1 MKTIVCYGDSNT
13 YGADP
18 ATGTRHAPDVRWT
31 GVLQAE
37 LGSGYRVIEEGLS
50 GRTTNLEDS
59 IELNRN
65 GLTYLAPCLESHAPI
80 DLVTIMLGTN
90 DLKARFNRNASD
102 IAQSA
107 GLLANIARSMRV
119 GPDDGPPKVLL
130 MAPPVV
136 VGLTDLDGMF
146 AGAIEKSK
154 QFAHYYAIWAANNH
168 VGFLDA
174 GSVIVSSPTDGIHID
189 APEHAKLGKAVAA
202 KVREIIG

>member
-1 MKTIVCYGDSNT
+1 MKVIVCYGDSNT
-13 YGADP
+13 YGLDP
-18 ATGTRHAPDVRWT
+18 STGGRYAPDARWT

-37 LGSGYRVIEEGLS
+37 LGDQYRVIEEGLS
-50 GRTTNLEDS
+50 GRTTNLEDI

-146 AGAIEKSK
+146 AGAIEKSE
-154 QFAHYYAIWAANNH
+154 QFAHYYAIWAEKNH
-168 VGFLDA
+168 VAFLDA

-189 APEHAKLGKAVAA
+189 APEHAKLGKAMAA

>member
-1 MKTIVCYGDSNT
+1 MRRTSAGRACFRLSSV
-13 YGADP
+13 P
-18 ATGTRHAPDVRWT
+18 
-31 GVLQAE
+31 
-37 LGSGYRVIEEGLS
+37 GYRVIEEGLS
-50 GRTTNLEDS
+50 GRTTNLDDI
-59 IELNRN
+59 IELDRN

-136 VGLTDLDGMF
+136 VGLTGLRRDVCWRDR
-146 AGAIEKSK
+146 E
-154 QFAHYYAIWAANNH
+154 
-168 VGFLDA
+168 
-174 GSVIVSSPTDGIHID
+174 
-189 APEHAKLGKAVAA
+189 VAA
-202 KVREIIG
+202 VRTLLRDLGREQSRSVPGRGQRNRQQPDRRHPH

>member
-18 ATGTRHAPDVRWT
+18 ATGKRHAPDVRWT

-50 GRTTNLEDS
+50 GRTTNLDDI
-59 IELNRN
+59 IEPDRN

-102 IAQSA
+102 IGQSA
-107 GLLANIARSMRV
+107 GLLARIARSMRV
-119 GPDDGPPKVLL
+119 GPDDGPPQVLL
-130 MAPPVV
+130 MAPPLV
-136 VGLTDLDGMF
+136 VGLTDFDEMF
-146 AGAIEKSK
+146 AGAIEKL
-154 QFAHYYAIWAANNH
+154 QRFAHYYEIWAENH
-168 VGFLDA
+168 HVAFLDA
-174 GSVIVSSPTDGIHID
+174 GSVIVSSPVDGIHID
-189 APEHAKLGKAVAA
+189 APEHARLGKAVAA

>member
-1 MKTIVCYGDSNT
+1 MKVIVCYGDSNT
-13 YGADP
+13 YGLDP
-18 ATGTRHAPDVRWT
+18 VTGGRYAPDVRWT

-50 GRTTNLEDS
+50 GRTTNLEDI

-80 DLVTIMLGTN
+80 DLITIMLGTN

-107 GLLANIARSMRV
+107 TLLANIARSMRV
-119 GPDDGPPKVLL
+119 GPEQGTPQVLL

-136 VGLTDLDGMF
+136 ACLSDLDGMF
-146 AGAIEKSK
+146 AGAIETS
-154 QFAHYYAIWAANNH
+154 QRFAHYYSVFAERN
-168 VGFLDA
+168 GLDFLDA
-174 GSVIVSSPTDGIHID
+174 GSVIVSSPVDGIHID
-189 APEHAKLGKAVAA
+189 APEHAKLGRAVAA
-202 KVREIIG
+202 KIREMIG

>member
-1 MKTIVCYGDSNT
+1 MKTIVCFGDSNT

-18 ATGTRHAPDVRWT
+18 ATGARHAPDMRWT

-37 LGSGYRVIEEGLS
+37 LGTGYRVIEEGLS
-50 GRTTNLEDS
+50 GRTTNLEDI
-59 IELNRN
+59 IEPNRN
-65 GLTYLAPCLESHAPI
+65 GLTHLAPCLESHAPI

-90 DLKARFNRNASD
+90 DLNARFNRNASD

-107 GLLANIARSMRV
+107 GLLAKIARSMRV

-136 VGLTDLDGMF
+136 VGLTDFDGMF

-154 QFAHYYAIWAANNH
+154 RFAHYYAIWAENYH
-168 VGFLDA
+168 VELLDA
-174 GSVIVSSPTDGIHID
+174 GSVIVSSPIDGIHID
-189 APEHAKLGKAVAA
+189 APEHGKLGRAVAA
-202 KVREIIG
+202 KVREIIE